1 MIVLIPAF
9 FIGAINSFVHVIM
22 YAYYGLAALGPHMHK
37 YLWWKRYLTM
47 LQMVRNLYILSYTSA
62 LQRFVSSDAVRLHH
76 RAHEC
81 EHDAR
86 LRLSLGFQLQCGG
99 VLRVTRSP
107 LRKLLPSFVRLQE
120 AIIRPKLPQRSERR
134 WKRRSKR
141 PEEAQ
146 LSSSTFHSIAFC

>member
-62 LQRFVSSDAVRLHH
+62 LQ
-76 RAHEC
+76 
-81 EHDAR
+81 
-86 LRLSLGFQLQCGG
+86 
-99 VLRVTRSP
+99 
-107 LRKLLPSFVRLQE
+107 
-120 AIIRPKLPQRSERR
+120 
-134 WKRRSKR
+134 
-141 PEEAQ
+141 
-146 LSSSTFHSIAFC
+146 